1 MRDPAHNLIKVTSR
15 TNRMQSE
22 LIIQKNCA
30 ESFLTQT
37 REKTEEWE
45 IWSLVSARSL
55 FFLPLSFFFIFQVH
69 EIWDTGK
76 YICMEFLHV
85 YSCKISPLP
94 HQVCRDETWLLRIHF
109 HHCGGDDPSISPLR
123 ATRSAAWNK
132 WSSRRGQA
140 EIARRL
146 SGVYSTENTT
156 RALFVFAS
164 LWRCCWSAARRRV
177 HAG

>member
-55 FFLPLSFFFIFQVH
+55 FFLSLFFSGSWNLGHGEIYMYRIPACVLLQNISSPTSSLPRWNLAAENSF
-69 EIWDTGK
+69 
-76 YICMEFLHV
+76 
-85 YSCKISPLP
+85 P
-94 HQVCRDETWLLRIHF
+94 
-109 HHCGGDDPSISPLR
+109 PLR
-123 ATRSAAWNK
+123 WRRPLDIVSSSIATRSAAWNK
-132 WSSRRGQA
+132 WSSRQGQA

-156 RALFVFAS
+156 CALFVFAS
-164 LWRCCWSAARRRV
+164 LWWCRWSAARRRV